1 MYHKFIWS
9 INSQY
14 FAIKQNHTIKESGAV
29 RVCFLPN
36 LCCSLFKINIETAWC
51 SYTPA
56 FKTMWRCRRVCVFS
70 CAFFGVHWISLL
82 LFGEAISCVEVIQV
96 QENGLV
102 QVLSARPFVP
112 EGQSS
117 IPRCDFKSLFRLFP
131 FRVST
136 CSFKQLW
143 IHVKRDTDEERV
155 GILGAANRRPQVCQ
169 LGAVTSYGP
178 LPFSTR

>member
-1 MYHKFIWS
+1 MAPYAFVSSPI
-9 INSQY
+9 Y
-14 FAIKQNHTIKESGAV
+14 AV
-29 RVCFLPN
+29 VCSKLI
-36 LCCSLFKINIETAWC
+36 L
-51 SYTPA
+51 
-56 FKTMWRCRRVCVFS
+56 RRRDVRIHQRLKPCDDVGGSVFFS

-143 IHVKRDTDEERV
+143 THVKRDTDEERV